1 MLLPEL
7 KDGARL
13 HHVGC
18 YLPREPEHTCG
29 ELSQE
34 GLACGCSRGTQG
46 CRQRDLPGSLWNGGG
61 ALPRVTIQFI
71 VQIRTHLSQR
81 GCC

>member
-61 ALPRVTIQFI
+61 GPSQGDDTIYRPNQDA
-71 VQIRTHLSQR
+71 S
-81 GCC
+81 